1 MLFIAAGWRSFCCFE
16 YYNIVGTIIEN
27 LVITMRTTFITLPLI
42 IISFLLT
49 ACSASKEA
57 RTSKKTI
64 DGNWQLQNVLTE
76 GIMGKVKVQLFNEA
90 DLSCFTG
97 STWKFNDRNS
107 LGTYTVTK
115 NTSECTAVVRNVRWS
130 IYETKDEPGLLQFK
144 RLNDK
149 LKEVDDGD
157 GFRFTIVQLDQNTM
171 QLKSAITFENR
182 PAAVIYNFT
191 RN

>member
-1 MLFIAAGWRSFCCFE
+1 
-16 YYNIVGTIIEN
+16 
-27 LVITMRTTFITLPLI
+27 MRNTFITLPLI

-57 RTSKKTI
+57 RTNKKTI
-64 DGNWQLQNVLTE
+64 DGNWQLQNVVTE

-90 DLSCFTG
+90 DLSCFAG

-107 LGTYTVTK
+107 LGTYSVTK
-115 NTSECTAVVRNVRWS
+115 NTNECGAVVRDIRWS
-130 IYETKDEPGLLQFK
+130 IYETKNEPGLLQFK

-149 LKEVDDGD
+149 LKEMDDGD
-157 GFRFTIVQLDQNTM
+157 GFRFTIVQLDKNTM

>member
-1 MLFIAAGWRSFCCFE
+1 MLFITAGSRSFYCFE
-16 YYNIVGTIIEN
+16 YCTIVGIIIEN
-27 LVITMRTTFITLPLI
+27 LVIITRRVFIILSLI
-42 IISFLLT
+42 IISFLLA
-49 ACSASKEA
+49 ACSSSKEA
-57 RTSKKTI
+57 RTYKKTI
-64 DGNWQLQNVLTE
+64 DGNWQLQTVVTE

-90 DLSCFTG
+90 DLNCFPG
-97 STWKFNDRNS
+97 SNWNFNDRNS
-107 LGTYTVTK
+107 LGTYNIAK
-115 NTSECTAVVRNVRWS
+115 NTNECTAVVRNIRWS

-149 LKEVDDGD
+149 LKVMDDGN

-182 PAAVIYNFT
+182 PAVVIYNFA